1 MRRVHGLWGF
11 LAAVLLLSACG
22 KQRLKLG
29 EQAGGEVIEA
39 EGLVPYRGE
48 DLPGTKAAGLAA
60 AQRSAVERVVGVFL
74 AAQTRVD
81 KSVMV
86 EQRILGKTAGYIQKY
101 DVLEERREGEYWK
114 TRIRALVSFDQVG
127 MDLKD
132 LGLLDPRDI
141 GSPRVAVLIDEQ
153 VDGDPAATTHAAD
166 GLTEKLIEGNF
177 TVVDRSA
184 KAGAELQNIIR
195 AVERGDTAAVT
206 DLGSKLG
213 VEVVILGEAEANRLD
228 PHPQFKGFFSYRARL
243 SAKAVRSGTGQILS
257 SLSHAAS
264 GLDVD
269 AAAASAK
276 SLKTVAQLL
285 AEELLPGMSEVLQS
299 RSEVLLKVSGVAD
312 MEQLKSLQEGLRRLS
327 GMDGVYLRNYGEGR
341 AEISLS
347 AGRVQ
352 GSELAGK
359 LAALKSPVLKVDS
372 ASPSEIVASLAQ

>member
-39 EGLVPYRGE
+39 EGLVPYRQD

-101 DVLEERREGEYWK
+101 DVLEEKREGGYWK

-153 VDGDPAATTHAAD
+153 VDGDAAATTHAAD

-184 KAGAELQNIIR
+184 KAGAALQKIID
-195 AVERGDTAAVT
+195 AVEKGDTASVT

-213 VEVVILGEAEANRLD
+213 VEVVLLGEAQANRLD
-228 PHPQFKGFFSYRARL
+228 PHPQFKGFFSYRARV
-243 SAKAVRSGTGQILS
+243 SAKAVRSGTGQVLS
-257 SLSHAAS
+257 SVSREAS

-269 AAAASAK
+269 VAAAAAK
-276 SLKTVAQLL
+276 SLQNAAQLL
-285 AEELLPGMSEVLQS
+285 GEELLPKMSEVLRS
-299 RSEVLLKVSGVAD
+299 RSEVLLKVSGLKD
-312 MEQLKSLQEGLRRLS
+312 MDQLKSLQEALRALS
-327 GMDGVYLRNYGEGR
+327 GMEGVYLRHYGEGQ

-347 AGRVQ
+347 AGSVQ
-352 GSELAGK
+352 GSELAGRLSK
-359 LAALKSPVLKVDS
+359 LKSPGLSVSS
-372 ASPSEIVASLAQ
+372 ASSSEIVASLAQ